1 MKKIIF
7 LSIAIFMFLL
17 GKSQEVNDFVNV
29 LLKNG
34 YTMKGILVEKTPN
47 LNNPNS
53 YIKLK
58 LKNEEIIEVKYNQ
71 ITKIELNAE
80 ESKKLKQQQEEE
92 ALKKLQEEKLKK
104 ENEERDKNIRI
115 QNEERVKQNL
125 INETQRKKNIE
136 KRSSELE
143 SITSN
148 DYFFIG
154 NGVGQSIWEESFTNL
169 SNSYKFLVP
178 IDHGSNIS
186 FTSYDIFVEYVKN
199 ISSKKNIFIN
209 LNFKNYTN
217 TITSNELDL
226 NFIFNSFALNIGHTL
241 YQNRFFQFGIG
252 SGLTY
257 TQSNVV
263 TDIDNRTN
271 VICGKTDFYS
281 LPIFLNLRSAFL
293 LSKIPAFI
301 YVKPA
306 YNINFLSTNSTSNY
320 CITAGLGIFLKK

>member
-1 MKKIIF
+1 
-7 LSIAIFMFLL
+7 MFLL
-17 GKSQEVNDFVNV
+17 GKSQEVNDYVNV
-29 LLKNG
+29 FLKNG

-71 ITKIELNAE
+71 INKIELNAE

-104 ENEERDKNIRI
+104 EIEERDKNIKI

-154 NGVGQSIWEESFTNL
+154 YGVGQSIWGEGFSNL

-178 IDHGSNIS
+178 IDHASNIS
-186 FTSYDIFVEYVKN
+186 FTSYDIC
-199 ISSKKNIFIN
+199 
-209 LNFKNYTN
+209 
-217 TITSNELDL
+217 
-226 NFIFNSFALNIGHTL
+226 
-241 YQNRFFQFGIG
+241 GI
-252 SGLTY
+252 
-257 TQSNVV
+257 
-263 TDIDNRTN
+263 
-271 VICGKTDFYS
+271 C
-281 LPIFLNLRSAFL
+281 
-293 LSKIPAFI
+293 
-301 YVKPA
+301 
-306 YNINFLSTNSTSNY
+306 
-320 CITAGLGIFLKK
+320 

>member
-1 MKKIIF
+1 MF
-7 LSIAIFMFLL
+7 LS

-29 LLKNG
+29 FLKNG
-34 YTMKGILVEKTPN
+34 YTMKGILVEKNPN
-47 LNNPNS
+47 LNNPDF

-58 LKNEEIIEVKYNQ
+58 LKNEEIIELKYNQ
-71 ITKIELNAE
+71 IAKIELNAE
-80 ESKKLKQQQEEE
+80 ESKKLKQQQKEET
-92 ALKKLQEEKLKK
+92 LKKSQEEKLKK
-104 ENEERDKNIRI
+104 KNEERD
-115 QNEERVKQNL
+115 KQNL
-125 INETQRKKNIE
+125 INENQTKKNIE

-143 SITSN
+143 NITSK

-154 NGVGQSIWEESFTNL
+154 YGVGQSLWGEGFDNL
-169 SNSYKFLVP
+169 SNSYKLIVP
-178 IDHGSNIS
+178 LENSNNIS
-186 FTSYDIFVEYVKN
+186 FTSYDIFLEYVKN

-217 TITSNELDL
+217 TITSNDLDL
-226 NFIFNSFALNIGHTL
+226 NLLFNSYAINIGYTF
-241 YQNRFFQFGIG
+241 YQNRFFQSGIG
-252 SGLTY
+252 SGLIY

-271 VICGKTDFYS
+271 VLCGKTDFYS

-306 YNINFLSTNSTSNY
+306 LNTNFLSTSNTNNY

>member
-1 MKKIIF
+1 MY
-7 LSIAIFMFLL
+7 LS

-29 LLKNG
+29 FLKNG
-34 YTMKGILVEKTPN
+34 YTMKGILVEKNPN

-71 ITKIELNAE
+71 ITKIELNAD
-80 ESKKLKQQQEEE
+80 ESKKLKQQQEAE
-92 ALKKLQEEKLKK
+92 ALKKFQEEKLKK
-104 ENEERDKNIRI
+104 ENEEREKNIRI
-115 QNEERVKQNL
+115 QNEERDKQNIL
-125 INETQRKKNIE
+125 NEAQRKKNIE

-143 SITSN
+143 NITSN

-154 NGVGQSIWEESFTNL
+154 YGVGQSIWGEGFDNL
-169 SNSYKFLVP
+169 SNSYKFIVP
-178 IDHGSNIS
+178 LENSNNIS
-186 FTSYDIFVEYVKN
+186 FTSYDIFLEYVKN

-217 TITSNELDL
+217 TITSNELNL
-226 NFIFNSFALNIGHTL
+226 NFIFNSYALNIGHTF
-241 YQNRFFQFGIG
+241 YQNRFFQSGVG

-263 TDIDNRTN
+263 TDVDNRTN
-271 VICGKTDFYS
+271 VLCGKTDFYS

-301 YVKPA
+301 YLKPA
-306 YNINFLSTNSTSNY
+306 FNINFLSTNSTSNY